1 MITGQMRARRSP
13 PVNRFVAR
21 IPMTL
26 VCPEPMRSAI
36 QHVLEGEYEADYD
49 GAGLDILDIGAN
61 VGSFALWASA
71 RWPGSRVRSFE
82 PHPGTFE
89 FLKQNTAGR
98 ADITI
103 VNAALFPGGAT
114 KATFRSRFAGDG
126 ESGLAA
132 YAGDTFVEDALVE
145 TYEVDVVDPGT
156 LPSAD
161 VVKLDIEGGEGEV
174 LAHLD
179 LSKTS
184 LILLEFQNRKNREQI
199 RATLGKDFEL
209 LHDEEYPW
217 DDLLGYKGY
226 RQELKGDAW
235 GRIFAVRKGVTRMTR
250 REALAI

>member
-1 MITGQMRARRSP
+1 
-13 PVNRFVAR
+13 VNRFVAR

-26 VCPEPMRSAI
+26 VCPEPMRAAI

-49 GAGLDILDIGAN
+49 GIRLDILDIGAN

-71 RWPGSRVRSFE
+71 RWPGSRVQSFE

-98 ADITI
+98 SDIAI
-103 VNAALFPGGAT
+103 VNAALFPGAAT

-161 VVKLDIEGGEGEV
+161 VVKLDIEGGEGKV

-199 RATLGKDFEL
+199 RATLAKDFEL

-226 RQELKGDAW
+226 RQDLKGDAW
-235 GRIFAVRKGVTRMTR
+235 GRIFAIRKGVTRMTK
-250 REALAI
+250 REAAVS